1 MEHKWNILVDGREL
15 DEDEII
21 EKIFEARKIKNP
33 EHFFNPT
40 SDDMIDPNALLNI
53 DEAYLTVMKAV
64 DNDWNFVIHADVD
77 CDGCTSAAIMYRYLK
92 NYTNKITVSINK
104 GKTHGVNFEYNLSL
118 IKTKTIVIIVDSINE
133 NYDVLYDYITSN
145 NLDVKVLILDHHII
159 PKDFDSRPILVSSA
173 NNYLNPQLSGAG
185 VCLKFCQYIDYNEL
199 ACYSDEL
206 YDLAACGMVADMV
219 DMTVMENRYI
229 VQHGLDNLVN
239 PGIKAVI
246 GNYQFDSTS
255 ISYSIAPLVNAA
267 CRTCNNEL
275 ALKLFIE
282 DDVDIVYQIVER
294 LRECKVLQ
302 DRVVTEMMPEII
314 KQNES
319 QINNKVSTFLI
330 EPRADVSV
338 AGLLGNKLCD
348 ELQKPV
354 LVLNKNE
361 DILTGS
367 ARAVGL
373 ESFIEYTRKQDV
385 EFADGHENAHGI
397 GIKKENI
404 LAVRVGLEQ
413 ALKSVEFVDERVIDI
428 ELEPFQ
434 IDRSLINKL
443 KFYNRVT
450 GENFKPITVCI
461 KGISDAT
468 SKPMSNG
475 KHMRM
480 QKDGINYI
488 KWNSKD
494 DLTGKTFD
502 VYGVLDCAYWGR
514 SWNLNLIIENYM
526 EAELT

>member
-1 MEHKWNILVDGREL
+1 MKKKWNILIDGREM

-21 EKIFEARKIKNP
+21 DSILKVRGIDDPDK
-33 EHFFNPT
+33 FFNPT
-40 SDDMIDPNALLNI
+40 EDNLLPFESLKNI
-53 DEAYLTVMKAV
+53 DKAYEITMNAI
-64 DNDWNFVIHADVD
+64 NNGWNFHIHGDVD
-77 CDGCTSAAIMYRYLK
+77 CDGCTSAAILYRYLR
-92 NYTNKITVSINK
+92 NFTNKTTLSINS
-104 GKTHGVNFEYNLSL
+104 GKMHGVNNDFDCSV
-118 IKTKTIVIIVDSINE
+118 IKDKMVIYIVDSINE
-133 NYDVLYDYITSN
+133 RYDIIYDYAEKNELEI
-145 NLDVKVLILDHHII
+145 KVIVLDHHII
-159 PKDFDSRPILVSSA
+159 PKGFDSRPILVSSA
-173 NNYLNPQLSGAG
+173 NDYPNPQLSGVG
-185 VCLKFCQYIDYNEL
+185 VCLKFCQYIDFNEL
-199 ACYSDEL
+199 ECYSDEL

-229 VQHGLDNLVN
+229 VQHGLNNLVN

-246 GNYQFDSTS
+246 GNYQFDSTA
-255 ISYSIAPLVNAA
+255 ISFSIAPLVNAA
-267 CRTCNNEL
+267 CRTFNNEL
-275 ALKLFIE
+275 AMRLFIE
-282 DDVDIVYQIVER
+282 DDVDKVYQILEQ

-397 GIKKENI
+397 GIKKENL

-413 ALKSVEFVDERVIDI
+413 ALKNTEFVDERIIDI

-434 IDRSLINKL
+434 IDRSLIDKF

-461 KGISDAT
+461 KGVSNAT

-494 DLTGKTFD
+494 DLTGKAFD
-502 VYGVLDCAYWGR
+502 VFGVLDCAYWGR

-526 EAELT
+526 EAE